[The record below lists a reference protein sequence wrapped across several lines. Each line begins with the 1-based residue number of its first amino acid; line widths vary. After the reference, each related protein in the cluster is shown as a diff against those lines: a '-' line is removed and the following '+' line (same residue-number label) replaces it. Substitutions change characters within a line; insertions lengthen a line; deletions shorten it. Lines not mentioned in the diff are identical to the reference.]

1 MLEDL
6 DVAGVV
12 FWPPQMIRES
22 NIIKVSQRWFQIFI
36 QMIMLQHISHLNITV
51 SHCRGCWLERR
62 IAEWGSMWLQIS
74 AGGVMGGITKHQ
86 TIRIF
91 CRWVK
96 NIKLNTLM
104 RTISHPHIATP
115 RRHWYNKEVR
125 GLGNVGGWMWQMQ
138 LTLLRGHL
146 DDDVKKRWWVTNMII
161 NKWIDIN
168 SPCSRCTMSSRVLLW
183 CVCN

>member
-1 MLEDL
+1 
-6 DVAGVV
+6 
-12 FWPPQMIRES
+12 
-22 NIIKVSQRWFQIFI
+22 
-36 QMIMLQHISHLNITV
+36 MLQYIFLPSYRSIASSDMFV
-51 SHCRGCWLERR
+51 WLPSSRMGLEF
-62 IAEWGSMWLQIS
+62 GV
-74 AGGVMGGITKHQ
+74 GGVMGGITKHQ

-104 RTISHPHIATP
+104 RTISHPHVATP

-138 LTLLRGHL
+138 LMLLRGHL
-146 DDDVKKRWWVTNMII
+146 DDDAKKRWWVTNMII
-161 NKWIDIN
+161 NKSIDIN